1 MTAPV
6 THTTRKG
13 KTYYLHTGPKRGGGV
28 QYFFAMK
35 SSGSLAH
42 QLPDGFEIFESVH
55 GQVFLRRKQPSL
67 IHDEETACI
76 QARLAKLPGDTL
88 YRIEVRG
95 DTLTIFDSANQ
106 FGGELERLLG
116 ISPRKTADLRERF
129 AHFQPSMRFILVD
142 GEKRLFAPERFCYRG
157 SVDDW
162 ISIGRPESIKKLAAK
177 YLVHLGRDSFFEL
190 Y

>member
-42 QLPDGFEIFESVH
+42 QLPDGFEIFESVL

-67 IHDEETACI
+67 IHEEETACI
-76 QARLAKLPGDTL
+76 QAQLTKLSDDTL

-95 DTLTIFDSANQ
+95 DTLTIYDSAEHS
-106 FGGELERLLG
+106 GGELETLLRL
-116 ISPRKTADLRERF
+116 SPQKMADLQERF
-129 AHFQPSMRFILVD
+129 AHYQPAMRFILVD
-142 GEKRLFAPERFCYRG
+142 GEQRLFAPERFCYRG

-162 ISIGRPESIKKLAAK
+162 ISIGSPESIQKLASK
-177 YLVHLGRDSFFEL
+177 YLEHLGRDSIFEL

>member
-1 MTAPV
+1 MKPPV

-35 SSGSLAH
+35 SSGALAK

-76 QARLAKLPGDTL
+76 QSQLAKPRGKTL

-95 DTLTIFDSANQ
+95 DTVTIFDSTDQ
-106 FGGELERLLG
+106 FGGELERYLG
-116 ISPRKTADLRERF
+116 NSPHNLADLRERF
-129 AHFQPSMRFILVD
+129 AVYQPAMRFILVD

-162 ISIGRPESIKKLAAK
+162 ISIGRPEPVKKLVAK
-177 YLVHLGRDSFFEL
+177 YLVHLGRDSLFEL